1 MLLGAFLH
9 AGLPEDLLIAE
20 LSKIPDLDFDI
31 TVASDVRS
39 GIGCKQVTVHSGSNQ
54 QFRHLENILE
64 TLQKSSLKSSILE
77 RAGRIFTRLA
87 EAEASVHKVDIT
99 KIHFHEVGAVDTIV
113 DIVGSLIA
121 IEYFGIMEISCSPLP
136 MGRGFVKCDHGN
148 LPLPA
153 PAVCELLR
161 DIPVYGVE
169 QDKELVTP
177 TGAVLATQLADN
189 FGMMPTMIVKKT
201 GYGAGKNILDNEQPN
216 LLRLL
221 IGEKEIVEETQT
233 VEIIECNLDDWNSE
247 MFPHLSELLFNADA
261 LDVSLTP
268 ILMKKGRPGQ
278 RLQVISKPH
287 KAFPLKQIILAE
299 TSAIGLRFRQES
311 RMTLPRESVEVA
323 TSWGKI
329 KAKQVHKPD
338 GKIIYPEY
346 EECRKIAQSE
356 NIPLERVYRAV
367 IQAERKE
374 K

>member
-1 MLLGAFLH
+1 
-9 AGLPEDLLIAE
+9 
-20 LSKIPDLDFDI
+20 
-31 TVASDVRS
+31 
-39 GIGCKQVTVHSGSNQ
+39 
-54 QFRHLENILE
+54 
-64 TLQKSSLKSSILE
+64 
-77 RAGRIFTRLA
+77 
-87 EAEASVHKVDIT
+87 
-99 KIHFHEVGAVDTIV
+99 
-113 DIVGSLIA
+113 
-121 IEYFGIMEISCSPLP
+121 
-136 MGRGFVKCDHGN
+136 
-148 LPLPA
+148 
-153 PAVCELLR
+153 
-161 DIPVYGVE
+161 VYGVA

-177 TGAVLATQLADN
+177 TCAVLATQLANN

-201 GYGAGKNILDNEQPN
+201 GYGAGRNILSSEQPN

-247 MFPHLSELLFNADA
+247 MFPHLSEILFNANA

-278 RLQVISKPH
+278 RLQVISRPQN
-287 KAFPLKQIILAE
+287 AFPLKQIILAE

-311 RMTLPRESVEVA
+311 RMTLPRKSVEVT
-323 TSWGKI
+323 TSWGKV

-356 NIPLERVYRAV
+356 DIPLERVYRAV
-367 IQAERKE
+367 MQAERKE